1 MVKTVRSIRPQ
12 LEALSPTALDV
23 LRVLEPVLGR
33 IIAIAVIKYAC
44 HATQTDP
51 GQLEASSLGQ
61 LLPHLERSL
70 AQYDRLTEVGDALR
84 RLQDPAR
91 GPA

>member
-12 LEALSPTALDV
+12 LEALSPAALDV

-44 HATQTDP
+44 NAVQRDP
-51 GQLEASSLGQ
+51 GQLDAASLNL

-70 AQYDRLTEVGDALR
+70 AQYDRLAEVGDALR
-84 RLQDPAR
+84 RLLGSAR